1 MSARPEAGPDT
12 SHLPVATAL
21 CEVLRHEVET
31 SDGER
36 KRALELQVVALWRQ
50 MQQPRAGDLT
60 IDEALGFLDA
70 LALDSERL
78 VPALARQA

>member
-21 CEVLRHEVET
+21 CEVLRHEAEE
-31 SDGER
+31 SDEAR
-36 KRALELQVVALWRQ
+36 RRRLEVHLAALWGE
-50 MQQPRAGDLT
+50 MQKPRTADPT
-60 IDEALGFLDA
+60 IDEAVVYLRDLGIDPA
-70 LALDSERL
+70 KL